1 MSETKNNKLEEYL
14 YQEVSKRVD
23 VLFEKLHEGNIN
35 VELERSELTEK
46 ELALYLEIYKDFE
59 EQLIQLKEEA
69 IAKFGY
75 TTDFDYTFAIIIQE
89 LVTKKQEL

>member
-1 MSETKNNKLEEYL
+1 MCYNILGRYKWSETKNNQLEEYL

-59 EQLIQLKEEA
+59 EQLIQLKRRSYSK
-69 IAKFGY
+69 IRLYNRF
-75 TTDFDYTFAIIIQE
+75 
-89 LVTKKQEL
+89 